1 MEIGNKIAEFRK
13 KENLSQEQ
21 LAEKID
27 VTRQT
32 ISKWELGET
41 NPNIEQAKKLAKV
54 FKVSL
59 DELTGNS
66 LETEIIDKV
75 AKTEKMTKVIVKL
88 SIVTTIL
95 SSIIILCIVLFI
107 ASTFIYFRAT
117 PVYQGIE
124 FSCYLPDI
132 NEKFNY
138 NIKYS
143 SSEKPKIM
151 AVTGEEV
158 IPFENY
164 DNPDTLYRDINNYYL
179 SLGGK
184 CG

>member
-95 SSIIILCIVLFI
+95 SSIIF
-107 ASTFIYFRAT
+107 
-117 PVYQGIE
+117 
-124 FSCYLPDI
+124 
-132 NEKFNY
+132 
-138 NIKYS
+138 
-143 SSEKPKIM
+143 
-151 AVTGEEV
+151 
-158 IPFENY
+158 
-164 DNPDTLYRDINNYYL
+164 
-179 SLGGK
+179 
-184 CG
+184 